1 MIYLLQRLFPV
12 PLFPQQQD
20 SKSDDVK
27 YIRVSIPVSELC
39 TRGDHKSRKLGAYE
53 PILDLISCI
62 KRLKIS
68 DNFGQ
73 KKCPQKCVVS
83 RNLIQLFQKNSML
96 PEYKPKIQ
104 RKPIDTED
112 SLCLWDH
119 CVRGYSHQVAPRKQA
134 KTKNKLDLRSHLD
147 PFDAADVYKVKSGQS
162 FKLGPG
168 SADPFDLTKLNFEE
182 KL

>member
-1 MIYLLQRLFPV
+1 
-12 PLFPQQQD
+12 
-20 SKSDDVK
+20 
-27 YIRVSIPVSELC
+27 
-39 TRGDHKSRKLGAYE
+39 
-53 PILDLISCI
+53 
-62 KRLKIS
+62 
-68 DNFGQ
+68 
-73 KKCPQKCVVS
+73 
-83 RNLIQLFQKNSML
+83 ML